1 MDLRKVKKLIELFE
15 ASELVEMEIS
25 EGENTIRMN
34 RGGSSVVH
42 GPIYGKTMSDIRKDS
57 GSPDVNAVEEP
68 DPMPDK
74 PVGENE
80 TTIDSPMVG
89 TFYNAASPDA
99 EPYVLVGSVVAP
111 GDVLCVIEAMKTF
124 NHVESEV
131 SGTIRAV
138 YKSSGDPVEYGEPL
152 FLLDTH

>member
-25 EGENTIRMN
+25 EGDNTIRMN
-34 RGGSSVVH
+34 RGGVGLGPVHSKVMSTVQKHPESPDREEAEASTQDESVVED
-42 GPIYGKTMSDIRKDS
+42 GD
-57 GSPDVNAVEEP
+57 
-68 DPMPDK
+68 
-74 PVGENE
+74 
-80 TTIDSPMVG
+80 TIDSPMVG
-89 TFYNAASPDA
+89 SFYDAPSPDA
-99 EPYVLVGSVVAP
+99 PPFVTVGSVVSP
-111 GDVLCVIEAMKTF
+111 GDVLCIIEAMKTF

-152 FLLDTH
+152 FLLDPH

>member
-34 RGGSSVVH
+34 RGSGGIVH
-42 GPIYGKTMSDIRKDS
+42 GPVYGRT
-57 GSPDVNAVEEP
+57 
-68 DPMPDK
+68 MPDMRRDPGPPVETMEDSMPEK
-74 PVGENE
+74 PAGENE

-89 TFYNAASPDA
+89 TFYSAASPDA
-99 EPYVLVGSVVAP
+99 EPYVLAGSVVAP

-124 NHVESEV
+124 NHIESEV